1 MSAEL
6 YELAKEGDV
15 DALCE
20 AVAEAAKVDDE
31 DDVDEQVFQWLQ
43 VAATFGHE
51 EADEAADDIYEA
63 TLSRGGDETV
73 AVLHFEV
80 AEWFIRG
87 ENGVEANAQY
97 GLYQLE
103 RAEELSLRES
113 VDIDTDLLALRD
125 ELDDEHVDRFDE
137 IFPGLVD

>member
-20 AVAEAAKVDDE
+20 AVAEAAKDDDE
-31 DDVDEQVFQWLQ
+31 EVDERVFQWLQ

-51 EADEAADDIYEA
+51 EADEMADDLYEA
-63 TLSRGGDETV
+63 SLSRGGDETV
-73 AVLHFEV
+73 AVLHYEV

-87 ENGVEANAQY
+87 DNGVECNY
-97 GLYQLE
+97 EFGLYQLE
-103 RAEELSLRES
+103 RAEELELRES
-113 VDIDTDLLALRD
+113 VEIETDLLALRD
-125 ELDDEHVDRFDE
+125 ELPDEHVDRFDE
-137 IFPGLVD
+137 IFPGMVD